1 VRPVW
6 AVCLTIGALALGAD
20 GSGAQAPS
28 AGTAG
33 RAGATRSELERL
45 AARAESA
52 ASVDSATAPSREQ
65 ARRDAA
71 ALRERLRDGDFRPGD
86 HIVLAVPTDSALS
99 DTFVVRADGPAGP
112 VLRLPNLPEILLRR
126 VLRSEL
132 QAHLVAHVGRF
143 LKDTVMRT
151 TVLIPIGV
159 LGELAH
165 PGYYRV
171 PVDLPFSDVIM
182 AAGGP
187 TPSADLTRVTV
198 RRGSRALLSRPAAR
212 EAIAKGLTLD
222 ELGLAPGDEVL
233 VGAARRERKWE
244 TILRN
249 VSVVGSLVLGLV
261 AVGALGG
268 R

>member
-1 VRPVW
+1 MQLVW
-6 AVCLTIGALALGAD
+6 TVCLTIGALALVAD
-20 GSGAQAPS
+20 GSRAQAPS
-28 AGTAG
+28 GGNSG

-45 AARAESA
+45 ATRAESA
-52 ASVDSATAPSREQ
+52 ASAESVTAPSREQ
-65 ARRDAA
+65 SRRDAA
-71 ALRERLRDGDFRPGD
+71 ALRARLREGDFRSGD
-86 HIVLAVPTDSALS
+86 HVVVTVLS
-99 DTFVVRADGPAGP
+99 DTFVVRSGGPARP
-112 VLRLPNLPEILLRR
+112 VLQLPNLPEISLRG

-143 LKDTVMRT
+143 LKDTVVRT

-159 LGELAH
+159 LGELTR

-187 TPSADLTRVTV
+187 TPGADLTRITV
-198 RRGSRALLSRPAAR
+198 RRGSKELLARSAAR
-212 EAIAKGLTLD
+212 AAMVSGLTLD

-233 VGAARRERKWE
+233 VAGRRERRWP
-244 TILRN
+244 TVLST
-249 VSVVGSLVLGLV
+249 VSMVTSLVLGLFATGV
-261 AVGALGG
+261 FGG